1 MKDKF
6 NLIVKVLAIALIIYV
21 FAQQK
26 NDNWQ
31 GMGKKPEVIEQ
42 TSPKEPA
49 KTTKPIVIKPEK

>member
-31 GMGKKPEVIEQ
+31 GMGKKPEVVEQ
-42 TSPKEPA
+42 PVSP
-49 KTTKPIVIKPEK
+49 TKP